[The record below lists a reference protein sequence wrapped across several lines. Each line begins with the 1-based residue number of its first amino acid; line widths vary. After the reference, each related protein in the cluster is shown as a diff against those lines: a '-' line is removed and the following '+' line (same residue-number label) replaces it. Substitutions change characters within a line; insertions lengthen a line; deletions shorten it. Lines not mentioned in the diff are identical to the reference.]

1 MNSKGKQHLQK
12 SKKKVENIPLIWVND
27 MTNRKGKLKKQKDTK
42 KSLNECCLIDP
53 QFRID
58 RNSTNQTHLLI

>member
-27 MTNRKGKLKKQKDTK
+27 MTNRKGKLKKQNAK
-42 KSLNECCLIDP
+42 KCKKNFKFFVVYTLCWP
-53 QFRID
+53 Y
-58 RNSTNQTHLLI
+58 T